1 MGAKG
6 PLEAVNAREWI
17 RRTALTFS
25 SRSASTLRVDAAYT
39 AWWISRSNPLK
50 AATLRDA
57 LDDYLAE
64 KGGDWSKV
72 PRNTESGGLMEYIH
86 QQAKAVAPARA
97 SAAAARNIIQT
108 FDIPHSRYGV
118 LYLLGNIDI
127 DMNCFTVAM
136 EGVAA
141 VGGAVGS
148 GFATNMG
155 HLNSATQ
162 ASRHVGIAGHQVS
175 AQMLVKAS
183 SVSAK
188 VVPKAAGKFD
198 ELFGFSQPNGR
209 ERRWSPT
216 GTVRPHMDTAK
227 STPIK
232 PTTPGT
238 DNAQGTPI
246 KSKLTWSYPVT
257 KAGFEMIKEDPA
269 LFLNPWMLPT
279 TIVGAAFVTITETL
293 NNLRREIESAV
304 TWAFETIK
312 NALLGASA
320 RTFNLAGGIVRT
332 LIKTVVTQC
341 LASAAPF
348 IGAAMDIGAGIVKTL
363 RAAAEKVGAWLQR
376 RRIQLNAGHP
386 ELIAAALEGEM
397 QTGIFQGLWTTLK
410 GVVSMALNSF
420 LPGAGSLVSAIVTG
434 VEWLVKFSF
443 RLWEQSKIHAF
454 LLKAREL
461 YLQERELATR
471 NPGAGGLEFQPN
483 MDPGKGG
490 IIHDLDKFT
499 KFFQEGCDASPL
511 IPMLT
516 LNTGICGSLMTLVN
530 LFRDENDP
538 GREVVDR
545 ATYNSGVAYFSRLK
559 AFGAQYLQGSGFKF
573 QARQT
578 ETRGNIQGLLDHAVH
593 HHGQDTMAGKAVAAL
608 AAT

>member
-6 PLEAVNAREWI
+6 PLEVVTASEWI

-25 SRSASTLRVDAAYT
+25 SRSASTSRVDAAYA
-39 AWWISRSNPLK
+39 AWCTSRFDTLK

-64 KGGDWSKV
+64 KGGNWSKV
-72 PRNTESGGLMEYIH
+72 SRNAESGGLMEYIYG
-86 QQAKAVAPARA
+86 QAKAVAPARP
-97 SAAAARNIIQT
+97 SAAAARHRVQS

-127 DMNCFTVAM
+127 DMNCFNIAM

-141 VGGAVGS
+141 VGGAIGS
-148 GFATNMG
+148 GFAANMA
-155 HLNSATQ
+155 HLDSVTQ
-162 ASRHVGIAGHQVS
+162 ASRHVDIAGHEVS
-175 AQMLVKAS
+175 AQAIVSTS
-183 SVSAK
+183 STAIK
-188 VVPKAAGKFD
+188 TLPKAGKTLD
-198 ELFGFSQPNGR
+198 ETFGISQPLGR

-216 GTVRPHMDTAK
+216 GTVRPAM
-227 STPIK
+227 
-232 PTTPGT
+232 
-238 DNAQGTPI
+238 DNAGSGPI
-246 KSKLTWSYPVT
+246 KSRVTWTYPVT
-257 KAGFEMIKEDPA
+257 KAGFEMVKDDPA

-279 TIVGAAFVTITETL
+279 TVAGSAIVTITETL

-304 TWAFETIK
+304 TWAFEKIK
-312 NALLGASA
+312 NALLGTSAS
-320 RTFNLAGGIVRT
+320 TFTLSGGIVRS
-332 LIKTVVTQC
+332 LIKIVVTQC

-348 IGAAMDIGAGIVKTL
+348 VGAAMDLGAGIVKTL
-363 RAAAEKVGAWLQR
+363 RAAAEKVGAWLER

-386 ELIAAALEGEM
+386 ELIAASLEGEM
-397 QTGIFQGLWTTLK
+397 QKGMFQGLWSTLK
-410 GVVSMALNSF
+410 GAVSMALSSF

-434 VEWLVKFSF
+434 VEWLVKFAF

-454 LLKAREL
+454 LVKAREF

-471 NPGAGGLEFQPN
+471 DPGPRGLEFQPN
-483 MDPGKGG
+483 MDPQRGG
-490 IIHDLDKFT
+490 IIHDVDRFT
-499 KFFQEGCDASPL
+499 AFFQEGCDASPM

-516 LNTGICGSLMTLVN
+516 LNTGICGSLMTMVN
-530 LFRDENDP
+530 LFRDENQD

-559 AFGAQYLQGSGFKF
+559 AYGAQYLQSSGFKF
-573 QARQT
+573 RASPT
-578 ETRGNIQGLLDHAVH
+578 ETRGSIQGLLDHAVH
-593 HHGQDTMAGKAVAAL
+593 HHGQDTMAGKAVAFL

>member
-6 PLEAVNAREWI
+6 PLEVVTASEWI

-25 SRSASTLRVDAAYT
+25 SRSASTSRVDAAYAAWCT
-39 AWWISRSNPLK
+39 ARFDTLK

-64 KGGDWSKV
+64 KGGNWSKV
-72 PRNTESGGLMEYIH
+72 SRNAESGGLMEYIYG
-86 QQAKAVAPARA
+86 QAKAVAPARP
-97 SAAAARNIIQT
+97 SAAAARHRVQS

-127 DMNCFTVAM
+127 DMNCFNIAM

-141 VGGAVGS
+141 VGGAIGS
-148 GFATNMG
+148 GFAANMA
-155 HLNSATQ
+155 HLDSVTQ
-162 ASRHVGIAGHQVS
+162 ASRHVDIAGHEVS
-175 AQMLVKAS
+175 AQAIVSTS
-183 SVSAK
+183 STAIK
-188 VVPKAAGKFD
+188 TLPKAGKTLD
-198 ELFGFSQPNGR
+198 EAFGISQPLGR

-216 GTVRPHMDTAK
+216 GTVRPAM
-227 STPIK
+227 
-232 PTTPGT
+232 
-238 DNAQGTPI
+238 DNAGSGPI
-246 KSKLTWSYPVT
+246 KSRVTWTYPVT
-257 KAGFEMIKEDPA
+257 KAGFEMVKDDPA

-279 TIVGAAFVTITETL
+279 TVAGSAIVTITETL

-304 TWAFETIK
+304 TWAFEKIK
-312 NALLGASA
+312 NALLGTSAS
-320 RTFNLAGGIVRT
+320 TFTLSGGIVRS
-332 LIKTVVTQC
+332 LIKIVVTQC

-348 IGAAMDIGAGIVKTL
+348 VGAAMDLGAGIVKTL
-363 RAAAEKVGAWLQR
+363 RAAAEKVGAWLER

-386 ELIAAALEGEM
+386 ELIAASLEGEM
-397 QTGIFQGLWTTLK
+397 QKGMFQGLWSTLK
-410 GVVSMALNSF
+410 GAVSMALSSF

-434 VEWLVKFSF
+434 VEWLVKFAF

-454 LLKAREL
+454 LVKAREF

-471 NPGAGGLEFQPN
+471 DPGPRGLEFQPN
-483 MDPGKGG
+483 MDPQRGG
-490 IIHDLDKFT
+490 IIHDVDRFT
-499 KFFQEGCDASPL
+499 AFFQEGCDASPM

-516 LNTGICGSLMTLVN
+516 LNTGICGSLMTMVN
-530 LFRDENDP
+530 LFRDENQD

-559 AFGAQYLQGSGFKF
+559 AYGAQYLQSSGFKF
-573 QARQT
+573 RASPT
-578 ETRGNIQGLLDHAVH
+578 ETRGSIQGLLDHAVH
-593 HHGQDTMAGKAVAAL
+593 HHGQDTMAGKAVAFL

>member
-25 SRSASTLRVDAAYT
+25 SRSASTIRVDAAYT
-39 AWWISRSNPLK
+39 AWCTARSDRLK

-72 PRNTESGGLMEYIH
+72 PRNTESGGLMQYIH
-86 QQAKAVAPARA
+86 GKAEAVAPPRA
-97 SAAAARNIIQT
+97 SAAAARSQIQS

-155 HLNSATQ
+155 GLNGTTQ
-162 ASRHVGIAGHQVS
+162 ASRHVGMAGHQVS
-175 AQMLVKAS
+175 AQTLVTAS
-183 SVSAK
+183 STAAK
-188 VVPKAAGKFD
+188 GLPKAGKKLD
-198 ELFGFSQPNGR
+198 ETFGLSQLNSR
-209 ERRWSPT
+209 ERRWSPS
-216 GTVRPHMDTAK
+216 GTARPRM
-227 STPIK
+227 
-232 PTTPGT
+232 
-238 DNAQGTPI
+238 DNAESAPI
-246 KSKLTWSYPVT
+246 KSKVTWTYPTT
-257 KAGFEMIKEDPA
+257 KAGFEMIKDDPA
-269 LFLNPWMLPT
+269 LYLNPWMLPA
-279 TIVGAAFVTITETL
+279 TIAGAALVTVTETL

-304 TWAFETIK
+304 TWAFEKIK

-320 RTFNLAGGIVRT
+320 PTFNLAGTVVRS
-332 LIKTVVTQC
+332 LIKAVVTQC

-348 IGAAMDIGAGIVKTL
+348 VGAAMDLGAGIVKTL

-376 RRIQLNAGHP
+376 RRIEVNAGHP

-397 QTGIFQGLWTTLK
+397 ETGIFQGLWTTLK
-410 GVVSMALNSF
+410 GAVSLALSSF
-420 LPGAGSLVSAIVTG
+420 LPGAGSLVAAIVTG
-434 VEWLVKFSF
+434 IEWLVKFTF

-454 LLKAREL
+454 LVKAREF

-471 NPGAGGLEFQPN
+471 DPGAGGLEFQPN

-490 IIHDLDKFT
+490 IIHDVDKFK

-530 LFRDENDP
+530 LFRDEKVA

-545 ATYNSGVAYFSRLK
+545 ATYNSGVAYLSRLK
-559 AFGAQYLQGSGFKF
+559 AFGAQYLQSSGFKF

-593 HHGQDTMAGKAVAAL
+593 HHGQNTMAGKAVAFL
-608 AAT
+608 AAS